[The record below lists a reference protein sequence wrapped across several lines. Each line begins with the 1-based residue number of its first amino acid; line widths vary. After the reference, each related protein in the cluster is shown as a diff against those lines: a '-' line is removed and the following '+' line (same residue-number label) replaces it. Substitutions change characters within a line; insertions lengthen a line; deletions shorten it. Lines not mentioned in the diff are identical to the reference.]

1 MSEKKVD
8 QVDYTTL
15 DQVKTS
21 FIEKA
26 RSTLDFASQF
36 GSVPITGLGAS
47 ANIFNLELAP
57 FLEKGQ
63 QQLGLSIITEGLGT
77 ADDAR
82 PEDLTQ
88 EELCEFWRNIA
99 WKAVSTMTNDAAS
112 AGLQSLLLALYLPS
126 STPESVF
133 TEEFLDGFGSGV
145 VEACKQVGCVYLSGE
160 TPQLKSKMVE
170 GKLDIAG
177 AVVALALPG
186 VPPVNAT
193 ALAPGD
199 SIVLVASSG
208 PHENGFTP
216 LRQLAE
222 KLPQGYRTKLPS
234 GQEYWRAINAG
245 SVLYTPL
252 VRRILEAGITPSGFE
267 NITGHGWQKV
277 MRSKLPLRYRIVD
290 PLPVPEIFRF
300 VQEQFGIDTKAMLEI
315 FNYGAGFAIFCRSTQ
330 DAERVVEVGNQL
342 GYVAK
347 VVGTVE
353 SAEAREVVVEPWG
366 VTLRDEEFALGK

>member
-1 MSEKKVD
+1 MSESKVD

-26 RSTLDFASQF
+26 RSTLGFASHF
-36 GSVPITGLGAS
+36 GTVPVSGLGAS
-47 ANIFNLELAP
+47 ANVFNLNLAP

-63 QQLGLSIITEGLGT
+63 EHLGLSIITEGLGT

-82 PEDLTQ
+82 PADLNS
-88 EELCEFWRNIA
+88 EELREFWRNIA
-99 WKAVSTMTNDAAS
+99 WKAASTMTNDAAS

-133 TEEFLDGFGSGV
+133 TEEFLDGFGNGV

-177 AVVALALPG
+177 AVVAMALPG
-186 VPPVNAT
+186 VPPVTAT
-193 ALAPGD
+193 TLAPGD
-199 SIVLVASSG
+199 SIVFVASSG

-252 VRRILEAGITPSGFE
+252 VRKILEAGISPSGLE

-277 MRSKLPLRYRIVD
+277 MRSKLPLRYRIMN
-290 PLPVPEIFRF
+290 PLPILEIFQF
-300 VQEQFGIDTKAMLEI
+300 VQNQFGIDTKAMLEI
-315 FNYGAGFAIFCRSTQ
+315 FNYGAGFAIFCQQKQ
-330 DAERVVEVGNQL
+330 DAERVVEIASEH
-342 GYVAK
+342 GYSAQ
-347 VVGTVE
+347 VVGVIE
-353 SAEAREVVVEPWG
+353 SAPAREVVIEPWG
-366 VTLRDEEFALGK
+366 VTLKDEEFALGK